1 METTQ
6 VNTGGESGLDHLQS
20 VESGPEI
27 DVGGHSFEVIT
38 FGQNSVMDGKEL
50 KRFITAVERFIR
62 SSMDY
67 KKYLGFLKCE
77 VGMNR
82 CSVMGNID
90 GSTATIEMHHYPFT
104 LFQIC
109 EYVIDK
115 MVAENKNV
123 NTFSVA
129 KEVMRLHFENYVGLV
144 PLSKSVHQMVH
155 SGSIFIDLRQVF
167 GNVKQFVD
175 VFKEYIPTSE
185 IEKLEQIVN
194 LSKNNTG
201 ISESSSLLELRTESR
216 VSESDINADFVTSLN
231 VIVASETPEQDRR

>member
-1 METTQ
+1 MEPSNI
-6 VNTGGESGLDHLQS
+6 NTGSESGLDHIQS
-20 VESGPEI
+20 TEAGPEL
-27 DVGGHSFEVIT
+27 DVSGHSFEVIT

-62 SSMDY
+62 TSMDY

-90 GSTATIEMHHYPFT
+90 GGTATIEMHHYPFT

-129 KEVMRLHFENYVGLV
+129 REVMRLHFENYVGLV

-155 SGSIFIDLRQVF
+155 SGAIFIDLRQVF
-167 GNVKQFVD
+167 GNVKHFID
-175 VFKEYIPTSE
+175 VYKEYIPNSE
-185 IEKLEQIVN
+185 IEKLEQIVT

-201 ISESSSLLELRTESR
+201 ISESNSILELKTESR
-216 VSESDINADFVTSLN
+216 TAASDINSDFVTSLS
-231 VIVASETPEQDRR
+231 VIVAAETPAQDRR

>member
-82 CSVMGNID
+82 CSEWAILM
-90 GSTATIEMHHYPFT
+90 AAP
-104 LFQIC
+104 L
-109 EYVIDK
+109 
-115 MVAENKNV
+115 
-123 NTFSVA
+123 
-129 KEVMRLHFENYVGLV
+129 
-144 PLSKSVHQMVH
+144 LSKC
-155 SGSIFIDLRQVF
+155 ITTRLRY
-167 GNVKQFVD
+167 
-175 VFKEYIPTSE
+175 FKYVSM
-185 IEKLEQIVN
+185 
-194 LSKNNTG
+194 
-201 ISESSSLLELRTESR
+201 LLTRWLQKTRTLIR
-216 VSESDINADFVTSLN
+216 F
-231 VIVASETPEQDRR
+231 Q